1 MKAVS
6 QQYYRARKHRYLSLR
21 SDLVTFGHTW
31 QFPPRCGF
39 SQKGRDGGGRTVTAK
54 RFPRRPGPGWRA
66 GRVPT
71 PAAQQRA
78 RARRLARPA

>member
-1 MKAVS
+1 MKAVC

-39 SQKGRDGGGRTVTAK
+39 SQKGRDGGGRTGPEK
-54 RFPRRPGPGWRA
+54 RSPRRPRAPGPA
-66 GRVPT
+66 GEARGA
-71 PAAQQRA
+71 PAG
-78 RARRLARPA
+78 LGCTVL